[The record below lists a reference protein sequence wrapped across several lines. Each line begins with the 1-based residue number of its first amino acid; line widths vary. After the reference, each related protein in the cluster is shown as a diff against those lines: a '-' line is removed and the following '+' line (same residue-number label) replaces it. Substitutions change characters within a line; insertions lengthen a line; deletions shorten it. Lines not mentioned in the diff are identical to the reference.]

1 MDYAPEYEALVA
13 VISQTLP
20 DVDLRNITPD
30 TELTDLGANSV
41 DRADIIADAMDA
53 TGTHVPMV
61 EFVGSTAVGQ
71 IAKILHDRAT
81 SGTRGPA

>member
-1 MDYAPEYEALVA
+1 MDYTHEYEAVVA
-13 VISQTLP
+13 VISETLP
-20 DVDLRNITPD
+20 DVDARDITPD
-30 TELTDLGANSV
+30 TDLIDLGANSV
-41 DRADIIADAMDA
+41 DRADIIADAMEA

-71 IAKILHDRAT
+71 IARILHDRAG